1 VVLDQRELMAYVDV
15 GGVPTRRGVF
25 TPPDPPLITGHDI
38 EGITLMSSMNSTA
51 GVNAFRTITG
61 DPSIGSR
68 PLQHARMAIEDFAG
82 DRGMKITYDDK
93 WYESATDN
101 GIAYLPVLPRKV
113 LGATVAFEGRFRSP
127 FVSGKGGKFGPGL
140 GWSNRH
146 RGPASGGSTTQP
158 HAGTGRLMW
167 RDAFRLSPYLYDA
180 NGTNGIGM
188 ATSPSTVD
196 AGSDYDYHVYE
207 IDIVLNDAD
216 TDSGP
221 IPPTGTTY
229 VPPNVVQGVD
239 YQANGIFA
247 VRLDGVTV
255 MNLTNR
261 VHRKYSDT
269 EISHLTWSW
278 FRGGGDPTW
287 DSSSTA
293 DNYFDML
300 WYEVNEL

>member
-1 VVLDQRELMAYVDV
+1 
-15 GGVPTRRGVF
+15 
-25 TPPDPPLITGHDI
+25 
-38 EGITLMSSMNSTA
+38 
-51 GVNAFRTITG
+51 
-61 DPSIGSR
+61 
-68 PLQHARMAIEDFAG
+68 
-82 DRGMKITYDDK
+82 
-93 WYESATDN
+93 
-101 GIAYLPVLPRKV
+101 
-113 LGATVAFEGRFRSP
+113 
-127 FVSGKGGKFGPGL
+127 
-140 GWSNRH
+140 
-146 RGPASGGSTTQP
+146 
-158 HAGTGRLMW
+158 MW